1 MTVSDRLGKKA
12 ITNYKTIKTFSSNE
26 IPRMSLIECI
36 LETGRTHQIR
46 VHLKSLGN
54 PILGDPIYSRISK
67 QKIKVGR
74 LMLHA
79 WKLGFTH
86 PITGVQLEFTSDL
99 PKEFSTWADFN

>member
-1 MTVSDRLGKKA
+1 MSIVQPPRGKTA
-12 ITNYKTIKTFSSNE
+12 ITEYETKIESKE
-26 IPRMSLIECI
+26 ASLVMCK
-36 LETGRTHQIR
+36 LLTGRTHQIR
-46 VHLKSLGN
+46 VHMKSLGN